1 LLLLAGQRE
10 ILDDLLGFAERRLK
24 AAIDRAQ
31 ELGVDITLESDGE
44 DE

>member
-1 LLLLAGQRE
+1 LIGQRE
-10 ILDDLLGFAERRLK
+10 ILNDLLSFVEGRLK

-31 ELGVDITLESDGE
+31 ELGVDITLESD

>member
-1 LLLLAGQRE
+1 LIGQRE
-10 ILDDLLGFAERRLK
+10 ILDDLLSFAERRLK

-31 ELGVDITLESDGE
+31 ELGVDITLESDDQG